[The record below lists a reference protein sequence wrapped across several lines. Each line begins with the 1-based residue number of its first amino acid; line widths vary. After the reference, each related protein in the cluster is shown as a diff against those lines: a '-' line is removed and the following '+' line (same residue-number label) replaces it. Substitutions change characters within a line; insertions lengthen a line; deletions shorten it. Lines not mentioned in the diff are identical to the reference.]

1 MTFGDATAQFDKV
14 RFLPSGREPLCEGVL
29 YVCGHVPDALPEGT
43 DCAFALTAPPSAAHR
58 HSCLVVESSAD
69 EAALFNLIAE
79 TVDALDAAV
88 IEAGELAWRDGG
100 ISDIVELLAK
110 LVGNPVYIV
119 DSSFKVLAIT
129 HDPDMEEMSVNWM
142 HAAQHG
148 YLSYD
153 IISGLIRSNELHDI
167 ESSNRASMVNSEYF
181 YTPFANYNLRQDGRV
196 QGHLFVVQMYRTI
209 TPGDLELIDAIAPLT
224 LRATQLDKTFQAR
237 RGPLY
242 ENFVIDWLEGNLS
255 DPAYISR
262 QLDALDFDATA
273 CSVVAVIRLS
283 AEGEFRREHLAHLIE
298 DRQGC
303 RAVSHEGRVIAL
315 FQIKHPKE
323 KASVLKRVHEIC
335 KKQQCQ
341 AFVSDV
347 QEDFFDTPRGYRQ
360 ALIAMRIR
368 DALGLPDEL
377 VQYGNVSVYQ
387 LYLNFSSPKEL
398 DAFCHPAIIALLEHD
413 RTHAAKLLPTLSAYL
428 KHERDVQATADELF
442 VHRNT
447 LTYRIRRIL
456 ELCPV
461 DLDDFPT
468 RHRLLESILIA
479 ENYAGLVGNLEP
491 ERKDACM

>member
-1 MTFGDATAQFDKV
+1 M
-14 RFLPSGREPLCEGVL
+14 
-29 YVCGHVPDALPEGT
+29 
-43 DCAFALTAPPSAAHR
+43 
-58 HSCLVVESSAD
+58 
-69 EAALFNLIAE
+69 
-79 TVDALDAAV
+79 
-88 IEAGELAWRDGG
+88 
-100 ISDIVELLAK
+100 
-110 LVGNPVYIV
+110 
-119 DSSFKVLAIT
+119 
-129 HDPDMEEMSVNWM
+129 
-142 HAAQHG
+142 
-148 YLSYD
+148 
-153 IISGLIRSNELHDI
+153 
-167 ESSNRASMVNSEYF
+167 
-181 YTPFANYNLRQDGRV
+181 
-196 QGHLFVVQMYRTI
+196 
-209 TPGDLELIDAIAPLT
+209 
-224 LRATQLDKTFQAR
+224 
-237 RGPLY
+237 
-242 ENFVIDWLEGNLS
+242 
-255 DPAYISR
+255 
-262 QLDALDFDATA
+262 
-273 CSVVAVIRLS
+273 
-283 AEGEFRREHLAHLIE
+283 
-298 DRQGC
+298 
-303 RAVSHEGRVIAL
+303 

-398 DAFCHPAIIALLEHD
+398 DAFCHPAIMALLEHD